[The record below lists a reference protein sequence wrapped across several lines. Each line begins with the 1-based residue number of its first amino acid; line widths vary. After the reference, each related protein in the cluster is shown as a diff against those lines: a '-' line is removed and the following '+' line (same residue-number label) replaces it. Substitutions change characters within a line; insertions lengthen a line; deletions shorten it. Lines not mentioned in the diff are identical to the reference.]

1 MRDGSDEVLQATDIN
16 NLLQE
21 LVIQFKP
28 LDVRFSPQEL
38 PLIQAR
44 SLSLKRLIG
53 NLINNSKRYG
63 AEPVELSARV
73 EGEHILIS
81 VADHGEGIPEDQ
93 IEDLMQPFVRGNA
106 ARTVQGSGL
115 GLAIVK
121 RIVDIHQGKLLI
133 HNREQGGLE
142 AIILLPL
149 PKDEPEE
156 LSTANPIEKLKQSI
170 SEHF

>member
-1 MRDGSDEVLQATDIN
+1 
-16 NLLQE
+16 
-21 LVIQFKP
+21 
-28 LDVRFSPQEL
+28 
-38 PLIQAR
+38 
-44 SLSLKRLIG
+44 
-53 NLINNSKRYG
+53 
-63 AEPVELSARV
+63 
-73 EGEHILIS
+73 
-81 VADHGEGIPEDQ
+81 
-93 IEDLMQPFVRGNA
+93 MQPFVRGNA